1 MIRSGTTCYNDM
13 YFAIGDAAAASS
25 AIGIRSIQGCGVFG
39 FPTSWA
45 PSSADCITK
54 NREFIS
60 ANKDQTDLIH
70 YAICPHAPYTVPEQY
85 MIESKNLARE
95 LGVLMHTHIQ
105 ETQAAARVG
114 LHHGWIHS
122 QSAHAVYHVRH
133 RPHRHQ
139 DVGGHRC
146 DVPPVLFGP

>member
-25 AIGIRSIQGCGVFG
+25 AIGIRAIHGCGVFG

-70 YAICPHAPYTVPEQY
+70 YGICPHAPYTVPEQY

-105 ETQAAARVG
+105 ETQAEMEDSMSGKQSSSRHLSDALCTPIRVD
-114 LHHGWIHS
+114 
-122 QSAHAVYHVRH
+122 VYISSFI
-133 RPHRHQ
+133 
-139 DVGGHRC
+139 
-146 DVPPVLFGP
+146 L

>member
-105 ETQAAARVG
+105 ETQSEMEDSMSGNQSSSRHLSDALCTPIRVVFY
-114 LHHGWIHS
+114 HTFIHS
-122 QSAHAVYHVRH
+122 IEH
-133 RPHRHQ
+133 
-139 DVGGHRC
+139 G
-146 DVPPVLFGP
+146 